1 MLPKGTFRGKVAFIT
16 GGGTGLGKA
25 MTTMLASLGANVA
38 IASRRKDV
46 LEQTANEISAKTGQK
61 VIPIQLNV
69 KNADEV
75 KRAADECEQKLG
87 LPNII
92 INNAA
97 GNFISPSE
105 KLSPNAVKTII
116 ETVLLGTTNVTLE
129 FGKRLLAAQKGAAFL
144 AITTTYAKDGSAFV
158 TPSAAAKA
166 GVDVFMKSLAAE
178 WGKYGL
184 RFNCIAPGPIFT
196 EGAFGRLDPT
206 GGAMKDEAAKKVT
219 AGRLGEP
226 DELANLA
233 SYLVS
238 DYSSWMNGSAIDFDG
253 GEQRLRSGEFNN
265 LHSIEKDQWDSIET
279 MIRERTGKS
288 KSKM

>member
-1 MLPKGTFRGKVAFIT
+1 
-16 GGGTGLGKA
+16 
-25 MTTMLASLGANVA
+25 
-38 IASRRKDV
+38 
-46 LEQTANEISAKTGQK
+46 
-61 VIPIQLNV
+61 V
-69 KNADEV
+69 KQ
-75 KRAADECEQKLG
+75 AADECVKQLG
-87 LPNII
+87 LPSII

-105 KLSPNAVKTII
+105 KLSPNAVKAII
-116 ETVLLGTTNVTLE
+116 DTVLLGTTNVALE
-129 FGKRLLAAQKGAAFL
+129 FGRRLLEAKKGGAFL

-206 GGAMKDEAAKKVT
+206 GTFRDEAPKKLT

-226 DELANLA
+226 EELANLA
-233 SYLVS
+233 AYLVS
-238 DYSSWMNGSAIDFDG
+238 DYSSWMNGTAVDFDG
-253 GEQRLRSGEFNN
+253 GEQRLRSGEFNF
-265 LHSIEKDQWDSIET
+265 LHMIEKEQWDSIEQ
-279 MIRERTGKS
+279 MIRASTGKT

>member
-1 MLPKGTFRGKVAFIT
+1 VAFVT
-16 GGGTGLGKA
+16 GGGTGLGRA
-25 MTTMLASLGANVA
+25 MTTMLASLGASVA
-38 IASRRKDV
+38 IASRRKEL
-46 LEQTANEISAKTGQK
+46 LEQTAKEISAQTGQK

-69 KNADEV
+69 KNPDEV
-75 KRAADECEQKLG
+75 KKAADECERQLG

-105 KLSPNAVKTII
+105 KLSPNAVKTIVD
-116 ETVLLGTTNVTLE
+116 TVLLGTTNVTLE
-129 FGKRLLAAQKGAAFL
+129 FGRRLLAAEKGAAFL

-178 WGKYGL
+178 WGKHGL
-184 RFNCIAPGPIFT
+184 RFNCIAPGPIYT

-206 GGAMKDEAAKKVT
+206 GHFKEETPKKLT

-226 DELANLA
+226 EELANLA

-253 GEQRLRSGEFNN
+253 GETRLRVGEFNG
-265 LHSIEKDQWDSIET
+265 LHVIEKEQWNVMEK
-279 MIRERTGKS
+279 MIRETSGKS
-288 KSKM
+288 KM